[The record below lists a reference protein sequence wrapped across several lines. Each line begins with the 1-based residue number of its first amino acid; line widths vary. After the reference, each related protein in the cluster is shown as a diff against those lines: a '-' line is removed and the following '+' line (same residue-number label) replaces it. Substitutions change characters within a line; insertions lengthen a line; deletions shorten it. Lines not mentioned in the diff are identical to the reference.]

1 MIILD
6 ASVVVDLLIKPP
18 SEIANIRTRLAP
30 EPMGHVPTC
39 STWR

>member
-18 SEIANIRTRLAP
+18 SEIANIRTRLALSRW
-30 EPMGHVPTC
+30 GTSPTC